1 MQTTIRQLPSGIT
14 RYDGTAPIAAVDAA
28 GNVFHAIQGPEDSSM
43 CIMAPADGSPTRR
56 VGPII
61 TKGGRP
67 GLLCDPF
74 VGLWLIGNKEAGGR
88 VLPPLYPIAEF
99 VTRSAAAPGGVAP
112 EKAEPLPNGGQ
123 PYANNF
129 DVFGDRRTDLTP
141 LSAWADFLR
150 LGLFVARF
158 NKLAA
163 GLAQIQRVL
172 KKAGLLE

>member
-112 EKAEPLPNGGQ
+112 ERAEPLPNGGQ
-123 PYANNF
+123 PYADNARA
-129 DVFGDRRTDLTP
+129 FGSERLTASDP
-141 LSAWADFLR
+141 WDKFLGPDGFFAAR
-150 LGLFVARF
+150 L
-158 NKLAA
+158 NKIILVQ
-163 GLAQIQRVL
+163 AQIQRVL
-172 KKAGLLE
+172 KKAGLLV